1 MKINYQDLINFL
13 PEKPSKEDLS
23 QKLFQLGHEHEIS
36 GDIFDMELTPN
47 RGDCLSLIGLARDLA
62 VFFGKPNSIDLFN
75 DDIEPLEINFENL
88 SPNDCPKIS
97 FLEIEIE
104 DSKVEYKPY
113 LQNYFNTIGGN
124 KANLFTDISNYISY
138 ELGQPTHCF
147 DREVIKNKLIFENR
161 ECNVIFKTLLGS
173 EVSLKDRNC
182 VFSSNDKIIS
192 LAGVMGGASTAC
204 SFNTKKVLVE
214 CAYFNPESI
223 IGKSIKYNLVSDAA
237 HKFERGVDIE
247 SQEKVLRRFA
257 RVVQDHVE
265 IKSIRFKSF
274 TKAYN
279 QELNMP
285 IDVNKINK
293 ILGTSI
299 KNDEYLRHLKG
310 LGFHIS
316 DEIKVPSYRHDIET
330 NNDLAEEIA
339 RVIGYNNIKSTPINL
354 QNVANNHGNKVAKLE
369 SLLVNN
375 GFSEVINFPF
385 TPNKEKKSI
394 NIDNPLDSNRNNLRI
409 SLKDSLIDNLLY
421 NERRQKDSIK
431 LFEIS
436 DIYTKDDVIKQQ
448 KKLGLIISG
457 RQGHNYN
464 NFSKKLDQK
473 YLNNFL
479 NASNDED
486 IFEITEISR
495 SNLNT
500 KKKDKIFYVEAAL
513 EDIPMNFFSKLS
525 TQQRSIDFI
534 KYKPIS
540 EYPSSTRDFS
550 FVIEDVQVVREILDM
565 LDNIS
570 DEIIKDSFLFDYYK
584 DDKRKIIKLGYR
596 FIFQSH
602 LKTLSDSEI
611 NKKVSEILSPILK
624 LNGVT
629 IPGMCLNDT

>member
-1 MKINYQDLINFL
+1 MKINYQDLINL
-13 PEKPSKEDLS
+13 LSEKPSKEDLS

-62 VFFGKPNSIDLFN
+62 VFFGKSNSIDLFS

-88 SPNDCPKIS
+88 SPKDCPKIS

-104 DSKVEYKPY
+104 ESTTKYKQY
-113 LQNYFNTIGGN
+113 LENYFNTIGVN
-124 KANLFTDISNYISY
+124 KTNLFTDISNYISY

-147 DREVIKNKLIFENR
+147 ERESIKTKLTFENID
-161 ECNVIFKTLLGS
+161 CNTTFKTLLGS
-173 EVSLKDRNC
+173 EVNLKNLNC
-182 VFSSNDKIIS
+182 VFTLDGEVIS
-192 LAGVMGGASTAC
+192 LAGVMGGESTAC
-204 SFNTKKVLVE
+204 SSETKRVLVE

-237 HKFERGVDIE
+237 HKFERGVDIAA
-247 SQEKVLRRFA
+247 QEMVLRRFA
-257 RVVQDHVE
+257 KIVQDHTK
-265 IKSIRFKSF
+265 IKTIRFKSF
-274 TKAYN
+274 SEAHNEDTYI
-279 QELNMP
+279 P

-293 ILGTSI
+293 ILGTSLN
-299 KNDEYLRHLKG
+299 KDEYLKHLKG
-310 LGFHIS
+310 LGFDIL

-354 QNVANNHGNKVAKLE
+354 QKIADNFDGKVAKLE

-385 TPNKEKKSI
+385 TPNKEKVSI
-394 NIDNPLDSNRNNLRI
+394 NIDNPLDSNRNNFRT
-409 SLKDSLIDNLLY
+409 SLKDSLIENLLY

-436 DIYTKDDVIKQQ
+436 DVYTKDKEIKQQ

-457 RQGHNYN
+457 RQGYNYN
-464 NFSKKLDQK
+464 DFSKKLDEK
-473 YLNNFL
+473 YLQKLL
-479 NASNDED
+479 NANVNHDKD
-486 IFEITEISR
+486 IFEITEIHR
-495 SNLNT
+495 NT
-500 KKKDKIFYVEAAL
+500 IDSKKRDKIYYVETTL
-513 EDIPMNFFSKLS
+513 DDIPESFFLKLG
-525 TQQRSIDFI
+525 TQQKAIDFI
-534 KYKPIS
+534 NYKPIS

-550 FVIEDVQVVREILDM
+550 FVIEHVQIVHEIIDKLK
-565 LDNIS
+565 NIS

-611 NKKVSEILSPILK
+611 NKKVNEILSPILEID
-624 LNGVT
+624 GVS
-629 IPGMCLNDT
+629 IPGM

>member
-13 PEKPSKEDLS
+13 SEKPSKEDLS

-36 GDIFDMELTPN
+36 DDIFDMELTPN

-62 VFFGKPNSIDLFN
+62 VFFGKSNSIDLF
-75 DDIEPLEINFENL
+75 DGDIEPLEINFENL
-88 SPNDCPKIS
+88 SPKDCPKIS

-104 DSKVEYKPY
+104 ESKVEYKPY
-113 LQNYFNTIGGN
+113 LENYFSTIGGN

-147 DREVIKNKLIFENR
+147 DAQSIKTKLTFKNK
-161 ECNVIFKTLLGS
+161 ECNSTFKTLLNS
-173 EVSLKDRNC
+173 EVTLKGRNC
-182 VFSSNDKIIS
+182 VFLIDDEIIS

-204 SFNTKKVLVE
+204 TNKTKKVLVE

-237 HKFERGVDIE
+237 HKFERGVDIA
-247 SQEKVLRRFA
+247 SQEMVLRRFTKI
-257 RVVQDHVE
+257 VQDHAK

-274 TKAYN
+274 GEAHN
-279 QELNMP
+279 EDLNIP

-293 ILGTSI
+293 ILGTSLN
-299 KNDEYLRHLKG
+299 KDEYLKHLKG

-316 DEIKVPSYRHDIET
+316 DKIKVPSYRHDIET

-354 QNVANNHGNKVAKLE
+354 QKIADNFDGKVTKLE
-369 SLLVNN
+369 SLLVKN

-385 TPNKEKKSI
+385 TPNKEKESI
-394 NIDNPLDSNRNNLRI
+394 NIDNPLDSNRNDLRI

-436 DIYTKDDVIKQQ
+436 DIYTKDKVIEQQ

-464 NFSKKLDQK
+464 DFSNRLDEK
-473 YLNNFL
+473 YLNKLL
-479 NASNDED
+479 NINYDED
-486 IFEITEISR
+486 IFEITEIDR
-495 SNLNT
+495 NT
-500 KKKDKIFYVEAAL
+500 LDSKKKDKIYYVETAL
-513 EDIPMNFFSKLS
+513 DDIPESFFSKLE
-525 TQQRSIDFI
+525 TQQKVIDFI

-540 EYPSSTRDFS
+540 EYPSSIRDFS
-550 FVIEDVQVVREILDM
+550 FVIEDAQVVHEIIDM
-565 LDNIS
+565 LKNIS

-584 DDKRKIIKLGYR
+584 DNKRKIIKLGYR

-602 LKTLSDSEI
+602 LKTLSDPEI
-611 NKKVSEILSPILK
+611 NKKVNEILSPILEIE
-624 LNGVT
+624 GVS
-629 IPGMCLNDT
+629 IPGM

>member
-1 MKINYQDLINFL
+1 MKINYQDLINL
-13 PEKPSKEDLS
+13 LSEKPSKEELS

-36 GDIFDMELTPN
+36 SDIFDMELTPN

-113 LQNYFNTIGGN
+113 LENYFTNIGGN
-124 KANLFTDISNYISY
+124 KLNLFTDISNYISY

-147 DREVIKNKLIFENR
+147 DRELIKNKLIFENR

-182 VFSSNDKIIS
+182 VFSSNSEIIS

-223 IGKSIKYNLVSDAA
+223 IGKSIQYNLISDAA

-247 SQEKVLRRFA
+247 SQEMVLRRFA
-257 RVVQDHVE
+257 KVVQDHAK

-274 TKAYN
+274 TEAHN
-279 QELNMP
+279 QDFNIP
-285 IDVNKINK
+285 IDVSKINK
-293 ILGTSI
+293 ILGTSL

-316 DEIKVPSYRHDIET
+316 NEIKVPSYRHDIET

-354 QNVANNHGNKVAKLE
+354 QKLANNHGNKVAKLE

-385 TPNKEKKSI
+385 TPIKEKESI

-409 SLKDSLIDNLLY
+409 SLKDSLIENLLY

-436 DIYTKDDVIKQQ
+436 DIYTKDKVIKQQ

-457 RQGHNYN
+457 RQGRNYN
-464 NFSKKLDQK
+464 DFPKKLDQK
-473 YLNNFL
+473 YLNKLL
-479 NASNDED
+479 NENYSEG
-486 IFEITEISR
+486 IFEINEISR
-495 SNLNT
+495 SSLNT
-500 KKKDKIFYVEAAL
+500 KKKDKIFYVETSL
-513 EDIPMNFFSKLS
+513 EDIPMSFFTKLS
-525 TQQRSIDFI
+525 AQQKSIDFI
-534 KYKPIS
+534 NYKPIS
-540 EYPSSTRDFS
+540 EYPSSSRDFS
-550 FVIEDVQVVREILDM
+550 FVIEDLQVVHEIIDM

-570 DEIIKDSFLFDYYK
+570 DDIIKDSFLFDYYK

-602 LKTLSDSEI
+602 LMTLSDSEI
-611 NKKVSEILSPILK
+611 NKKVNEILSPVLEIDT
-624 LNGVT
+624 VS
-629 IPGMCLNDT
+629 IPGM